1 MNFQFT
7 VLSFSVIKENT
18 VLEDRGR
25 HGEASNFA
33 VIIVVVDA
41 YSWHHGLLLV
51 DMLDFLFHRYVFS
64 VCRIYLMLNSTG
76 LTRRH
81 FYPDCIM

>member
-51 DMLDFLFHRYVFS
+51 DMLDFLFHRYVFFS
-64 VCRIYLMLNSTG
+64 LSNLLDVKFRRLNSTTF
-76 LTRRH
+76 LS
-81 FYPDCIM
+81 